1 MKFIHSRPQN
11 RTLQGADGAWPLSIP
26 LQETAG
32 FSPRSFIL
40 TKELGRLAK
49 WLRIL
54 GFDTEYFKADNAS
67 SLIIQ
72 ALRDERIIL
81 TRNQHLPQARGLKI
95 IFIKNEKIKEQV
107 AEILK
112 TLEIHP
118 DPQKMFSRCILCNTE
133 LVDIVKE
140 KVKDKVPEY
149 VFKTQE
155 NFITCPQCQRIYWQG
170 THWGNVAKTLGE
182 ITESG

>member
-1 MKFIHSRPQN
+1 MK
-11 RTLQGADGAWPLSIP
+11 
-26 LQETAG
+26 
-32 FSPRSFIL
+32 FIL

-54 GFDTEYFKADNAS
+54 GFDTVYYNQDNLS

-81 TRNQHLPQARGLKI
+81 TRNQRLPQARGLKI
-95 IFIKNEKIKEQV
+95 VLIKNEKIKKQV
-107 AEILK
+107 EEILK
-112 TLEIHP
+112 TLKIKPEPGI
-118 DPQKMFSRCILCNTE
+118 MFSRCILCNTE
-133 LVDIVKE
+133 LVDIVKD

-155 NFITCPQCQRIYWQG
+155 DFLTCPKCQRIYWQG
-170 THWGNVAKTLGE
+170 THWGNVQKTLEE
-182 ITESG
+182 IKWNS